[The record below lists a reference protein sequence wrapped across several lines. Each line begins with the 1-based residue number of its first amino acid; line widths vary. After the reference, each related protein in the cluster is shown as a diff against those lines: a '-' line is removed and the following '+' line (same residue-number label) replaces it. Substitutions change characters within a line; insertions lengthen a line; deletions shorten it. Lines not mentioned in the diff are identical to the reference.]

1 MPSVPIHVKG
11 VLIKLYPITYWHS
24 VHQQGQLSAI
34 LQPNNI
40 YYKFLSGNHLLF
52 HRFTRQY
59 HLSNQFTKISA
70 QLPGNLQFRRPYS
83 NHKSVYT
90 PENSHQLPS
99 ALQPD
104 EMSLLALPVPLH
116 DFIPY
121 IAKHG
126 PKKALEPFKVHESK
140 LREVFAQHPDNA
152 IAADPRANILPLFD
166 GHEDDLRIRARDM
179 SESIL
184 EKDKYLLTLP
194 NEERKPDGSPAI
206 VGSMKEFKNN
216 FNLFSESSLVDLD
229 WSNVVAAGSSVVT
242 SLLPVQAPH
251 K

>member
-1 MPSVPIHVKG
+1 
-11 VLIKLYPITYWHS
+11 
-24 VHQQGQLSAI
+24 
-34 LQPNNI
+34 
-40 YYKFLSGNHLLF
+40 
-52 HRFTRQY
+52 
-59 HLSNQFTKISA
+59 
-70 QLPGNLQFRRPYS
+70 
-83 NHKSVYT
+83 
-90 PENSHQLPS
+90 
-99 ALQPD
+99 
-104 EMSLLALPVPLH
+104 MSLPALPVPLH

-121 IAKHG
+121 IAKYE
-126 PKKALEPFKVHESK
+126 PKKALEPFKVYESK
-140 LREVFAQHPDNA
+140 LREVFAQKPDDA

-166 GHEDDLRIRARDM
+166 GHEENLKIRARDM

-216 FNLFSESSLVDLD
+216 FNLFSESSLVDLN

>member
-1 MPSVPIHVKG
+1 VPNYLVIFSFDG
-11 VLIKLYPITYWHS
+11 
-24 VHQQGQLSAI
+24 
-34 LQPNNI
+34 
-40 YYKFLSGNHLLF
+40 
-52 HRFTRQY
+52 
-59 HLSNQFTKISA
+59 
-70 QLPGNLQFRRPYS
+70 PYS
-83 NHKSVYT
+83 NHKSVYA

-99 ALQPD
+99 ALQSD
-104 EMSLLALPVPLH
+104 KMSLPALPVPLH

-121 IAKHG
+121 IAKHE
-126 PKKALEPFKVHESK
+126 PKKALEPFKVYESK
-140 LREVFAQHPDNA
+140 LREVFAQKPDNA

-166 GHEDDLRIRARDM
+166 GHEDNLKIRARDM
-179 SESIL
+179 SKSIL

-194 NEERKPDGSPAI
+194 NEKRMPDGSPAI

-242 SLLPVQAPH
+242 SLLPVPAPH

>member
-1 MPSVPIHVKG
+1 M
-11 VLIKLYPITYWHS
+11 
-24 VHQQGQLSAI
+24 
-34 LQPNNI
+34 
-40 YYKFLSGNHLLF
+40 LF
-52 HRFTRQY
+52 HRYTRQY

-70 QLPGNLQFRRPYS
+70 QLLGNLQFRRPYS

-104 EMSLLALPVPLH
+104 KMSLPALPVPLH